1 MIRFSKIDDE
11 LSIYKKRTV
20 ILFGAGNSG
29 LRIKK
34 ELEGGGIKINSV
46 CDNNMDK
53 WGGDMDGLEIIS
65 PFRLCEIYNN
75 AGAVLQMHI

>member
-34 ELEGGGIKINSV
+34 ELEGGYKNQK
-46 CDNNMDK
+46 CM
-53 WGGDMDGLEIIS
+53 
-65 PFRLCEIYNN
+65 
-75 AGAVLQMHI
+75 